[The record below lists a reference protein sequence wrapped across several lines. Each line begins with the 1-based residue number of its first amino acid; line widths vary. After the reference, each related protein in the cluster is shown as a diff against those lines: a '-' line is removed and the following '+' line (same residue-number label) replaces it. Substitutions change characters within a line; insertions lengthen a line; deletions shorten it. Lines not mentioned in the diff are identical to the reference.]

1 MSSKGKRRR
10 EARRRAR
17 QRREDQPA
25 ERPPL
30 EEDVAAEAE
39 GTAYEESPGPKEE
52 PVPSAAEARH
62 SRAARKRAKQRD
74 IGPWERVRSL
84 RVPPWLIVTPV
95 MVIGVGVLAYLIL
108 SSGSSGVTGG
118 GSSVTPTPDPRVE
131 GLPVAETITVVGGDD
146 GPGGAAATSFFRPST
161 VTAKAG
167 EVIEIELKNEGSVTH
182 NIWLAGVDEEY
193 DTKDDW
199 GPIDLIKPGETG
211 RLLVRIDEPGTYR
224 FQCEIHENV
233 QFGTLTLE

>member
-1 MSSKGKRRR
+1 MSKGKRRR

-30 EEDVAAEAE
+30 AEDAAAVAAGPE
-39 GTAYEESPGPKEE
+39 YDESPGREE
-52 PVPSAAEARH
+52 EAVPSSAEARH
-62 SRAARKRAKQRD
+62 GRAARKRAKRRD
-74 IGPWERVRSL
+74 VGSWERVRSL

-95 MVIGVGVLAYLIL
+95 MVIAVAVLAYFVL

-118 GSSVTPTPDPRVE
+118 GSSATPTPDPRVE
-131 GLPVAETITVVGGDD
+131 GLPVAETIEIVAGDD
-146 GPGGAAATSFFRPST
+146 GPASPAATSFFQPST
-161 VTAKAG
+161 ITAKAG

-193 DTKDDW
+193 GTNDDW
-199 GPIDLIKPGETG
+199 GPINLIKPGETG
-211 RLLVRIDEPGTYR
+211 SLRVKIDEPGRYR
-224 FQCEIHENV
+224 FQCEIHPNV
-233 QFGTLTLE
+233 QFGMLVLE

>member
-30 EEDVAAEAE
+30 EEDVAAEAA
-39 GTAYEESPGPKEE
+39 GPVYEESPGREE
-52 PVPSAAEARH
+52 EAVPSAAEARH
-62 SRAARKRAKQRD
+62 GRAARKRAKRGD
-74 IGPWERVRSL
+74 VGPWERVRSL

-95 MVIGVGVLAYLIL
+95 LVIAVGVLAYLVL

-118 GSSVTPTPDPRVE
+118 GVAATPTPDSRVE
-131 GLPVAETITVVGGDD
+131 GLPIDASFEIVAGDD
-146 GPGGAAATSFFRPST
+146 GPANPAATSFFRPST
-161 VTAKAG
+161 VTANAG

-182 NIWLAGVDEEY
+182 NIWLAGVDEE
-193 DTKDDW
+193 DNTKDDW

-211 RLLVRIDEPGTYR
+211 RLRVKIDEPGTYA
-224 FQCEIHENV
+224 FKCEIHALV